1 MSSSTFPCKTLL
13 TTSKE
18 TKFVRFIIQDGISP
32 FKLQVTAFNTSSWVR
47 FAKDN
52 GMSLPIL
59 IEDISKPVNDES
71 LPIHEIV
78 SIVNSLKPTYKLL
91 SLVRFANDA

>member
-1 MSSSTFPCKTLL
+1 
-13 TTSKE
+13 
-18 TKFVRFIIQDGISP
+18 
-32 FKLQVTAFNTSSWVR
+32 VR

-52 GMSLPIL
+52 GMLLPTFT
-59 IEDISKPVNDES
+59 EDISKEIIDES
-71 LPIHEIV
+71 LPIHEMV